1 MDAFSKNL
9 MSLRKMH
16 GLSQKQLAM
25 LTGIPL
31 PVLRMMER
39 GQLTPE
45 ADNPRLAALCQ
56 VFGVAAGELL
66 DTD

>member
-1 MDAFSKNL
+1 